1 MQISKISNSII
12 LKEELYLNIASWLRF
27 YFWIF
32 DLLLKRQNS
41 TMKDLT
47 TLVLSH
53 VFQIG
58 SFFMI
63 NLCLV
68 VIATQFSETKKR
80 ETERMMQERKRFQSS
95 STLASNSEP
104 GGCYAEILK
113 YLAHLWRRAK
123 RKVLK
128 AYYNARGKTHKNRK
142 VKPELSLRRK
152 RHKGTCSS
160 CTHKRPHSRS
170 SCPSCRYNYY
180 YQLISANE
188 NLYTQPDEFRHNSVR
203 NLRRNSS
210 PLAPR
215 ASPEMSDLESISS
228 PRRSNFL
235 TVPNSLHPAS
245 LDSLHSLSV
254 SSTSDNLSSS
264 LPKYRGSSNHLAAPS
279 SHASISRASSFNSSS
294 RRHLPSLPES
304 LATHPATQH
313 GSCHKLAAH
322 SMLHVDSGSH
332 VRIRHASTRS
342 GE

>member
-1 MQISKISNSII
+1 
-12 LKEELYLNIASWLRF
+12 
-27 YFWIF
+27 
-32 DLLLKRQNS
+32 
-41 TMKDLT
+41 
-47 TLVLSH
+47 
-53 VFQIG
+53 
-58 SFFMI
+58 
-63 NLCLV
+63 
-68 VIATQFSETKKR
+68 
-80 ETERMMQERKRFQSS
+80 MMQERKRFQSS

-152 RHKGTCSS
+152 RHKGTSSS
-160 CTHKRPHSRS
+160 CSHKRPQSRS

-188 NLYTQPDEFRHNSVR
+188 NLYAQPDEFHRNSVR

-235 TVPNSLHPAS
+235 TVPNSLHPTS
-245 LDSLHSLSV
+245 FDSLHSLSV

-264 LPKYRGSSNHLAAPS
+264 LPKYRGSSNHLAGPT

-304 LATHPATQH
+304 LTMHQVGCPSH
-313 GSCHKLAAH
+313 GSCHKLAAN
-322 SMLHVDSGSH
+322 SLLHVDSGSR

>member
-1 MQISKISNSII
+1 
-12 LKEELYLNIASWLRF
+12 
-27 YFWIF
+27 
-32 DLLLKRQNS
+32 
-41 TMKDLT
+41 
-47 TLVLSH
+47 
-53 VFQIG
+53 
-58 SFFMI
+58 
-63 NLCLV
+63 
-68 VIATQFSETKKR
+68 
-80 ETERMMQERKRFQSS
+80 MMQERKRFQSS

-123 RKVLK
+123 RKVLR

-152 RHKGTCSS
+152 RHKGTSSS
-160 CTHKRPHSRS
+160 CSHKRPQSRS

-188 NLYTQPDEFRHNSVR
+188 NLYASSDEPPHRSSIR
-203 NLRRNSS
+203 SLRRNSS

-245 LDSLHSLSV
+245 LDSLHSLSI

-264 LPKYRGSSNHLAAPS
+264 LPKYRGSSNHLAAP

-304 LATHPATQH
+304 LTMHPVGHTPH
-313 GSCHKLAAH
+313 SSCHKLVAN
-322 SMLHVDSGSH
+322 SLLPVDSSSH
-332 VRIRHASTRS
+332 ARMRHASTRS